1 MTDLGHVQPAVI
13 PVRPIDRSQ
22 FHHVI
27 DIAATVLDVS
37 GLPAPACRL
46 APRPKGPGVFA
57 LGPKIWLVGQGPGR
71 SGLRALAAPRG
82 RVDRWLAL
90 VGTAA
95 RV

>member
-57 LGPKIWLVGQGPGR
+57 LARRYGWSDRAPGVRGSVRWPHPAVVLTVG
-71 SGLRALAAPRG
+71 
-82 RVDRWLAL
+82 
-90 VGTAA
+90 
-95 RV
+95 